1 MKPKLSDWA
10 DLAEIVSGIAVV
22 VSLVFLILG
31 IQENTDVTRF
41 SVYANLLDEIN
52 ENDRIKLANPEVG
65 AAWEAYA
72 NETTNELSA
81 EDLSRVRL
89 QAVLVFR
96 SYEKAFFARK
106 YEVIGEAEW
115 SRFQRLAC
123 FHDARVR
130 SAGISVEPILTSE
143 FMDYIRSEC
152 RN

>member
-1 MKPKLSDWA
+1 MKPKLSDWV

-41 SVYANLLDEIN
+41 SVYANLIDEIN
-52 ENDRIKLANPEVG
+52 ENDRIKLTNPEVG

-72 NETTNELSA
+72 NETTKELSA

-106 YEVIGEAEW
+106 YGVIGEAEW
-115 SRFQRLAC
+115 SRFQRLTC
-123 FHDARVR
+123 LHDARVR
-130 SAGISVEPILTSE
+130 SAGISVEAILTSE
-143 FMDYIRSEC
+143 YMDYIRSEC